1 MDARLAAFE
10 ADGDVGGDATSVLDE
25 IADGSSRARSGI
37 VPIVARPSHVQ
48 HDPFVADSRLSPSPP
63 ANAKTLTLPSS
74 FQLEEKRPSRG
85 TPPWPD

>member
-1 MDARLAAFE
+1 MSPSSRRTVTLEAMQRAFSTIL
-10 ADGDVGGDATSVLDE
+10 ADGC
-25 IADGSSRARSGI
+25 SRARSGI

-63 ANAKTLTLPSS
+63 ANATTLTLPSS